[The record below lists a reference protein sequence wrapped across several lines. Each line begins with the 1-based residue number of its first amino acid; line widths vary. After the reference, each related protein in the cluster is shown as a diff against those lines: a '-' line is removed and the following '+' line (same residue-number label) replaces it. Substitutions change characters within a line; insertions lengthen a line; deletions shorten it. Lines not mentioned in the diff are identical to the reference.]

1 MLFAPRTWQGGVLGR
16 GTGWMTARDLRLRLA
31 HFHFGAGSGATSIL
45 AIFPNQW
52 LSIAILTNLG
62 HAKFP
67 FARLMGAVNP
77 FLN

>member
-1 MLFAPRTWQGGVLGR
+1 
-16 GTGWMTARDLRLRLA
+16 MTARDPRLRLA
-31 HFHFGAGSGATSIL
+31 HFHFGAGSGATSVL
-45 AIFPNQW
+45 GIFPNRG
-52 LSIAILTNLG
+52 LSVAILGNLG